1 MTADPAP
8 ILPATLSTG
17 TTRRPVRPRNLTL
30 ATAPAFSWDVER
42 VTGAEGRELRVQQAA
57 AIKELV
63 RWMRQAEAVTT
74 RAG

>member
-1 MTADPAP
+1 MTAEPTVGFP
-8 ILPATLSTG
+8 TTLSTG
-17 TTRRPVRPRNLTL
+17 TSRRPGSARNLTL
-30 ATAPAFSWDVER
+30 ATAPSFLWDVER